1 MIDLVRMGWELRAPV
16 LIGYI
21 CVAVVM
27 VFAAPDRPDNR
38 SRLVLQ
44 GFVFLS
50 LAVLVAL
57 RVPTFFLNA
66 PLGPRRG

>member
-38 SRLVLQ
+38 SRLAARVR
-44 GFVFLS
+44 LS
-50 LAVLVAL
+50 IFGGLGRA
-57 RVPTFFLNA
+57 PGPHFFS
-66 PLGPRRG
+66 